1 MRANRPSAAWLHE
14 GTDEETAGEAD
25 MEISRMRDGG
35 ERDARDEPDV
45 DPMVRRSNRPAG
57 RTIMLCM
64 HGEAGIS

>member
-1 MRANRPSAAWLHE
+1 
-14 GTDEETAGEAD
+14 
-25 MEISRMRDGG
+25 MRDGG

-45 DPMVRRSNRPAG
+45 DPMVRCSNRLAD